1 MRISAIEE
9 YGLRCLISL
18 AREGK
23 GGQLSI
29 SDMAEREGISV
40 PYASKLLSTLRKA
53 GLVTAERGR
62 GGGFSIAREPAEID
76 LYEIIT
82 SLGGPIIDPD
92 HCVRF
97 SGQEDECVHIDDCS
111 VHHVLGGLAG
121 YIQSF
126 LSRTTLADLVDT
138 KKPITAGPITLAD
151 LEKSSAGLRGQAAT
165 AANQTENEN
174 AEYRRTDK
182 DDRQETA
189 L

>member
-40 PYASKLLSTLRKA
+40 PYASKLLSILRKA

-62 GGGFSIAREPAEID
+62 GGGFSIARDPAEID

-92 HCVRF
+92 HCAKF

-126 LSRTTLADLVDT
+126 LSRTTLADLVDN
-138 KKPITAGPITLAD
+138 KKTAPPGPITLFD
-151 LEKSSAGLRGQAAT
+151 LESSRGSAREQTAT
-165 AANQTENEN
+165 AGKNSENDN
-174 AEYRRTDK
+174 VEYRRTEK